1 MSMTD
6 PIADMLT
13 RIRNARQA
21 RKEALSI
28 PASNLKIGIAQI
40 LKEEG
45 YIKKYKVIRSAKN
58 KQGLLK
64 VTLRF
69 GDDDACVIEGLE
81 RVSRPGR
88 RVYVGHDHHLKS
100 RGGMG
105 ILILSTS
112 QGLMTD
118 KEAKKRRIGG
128 EVLCSI
134 W

>member
-13 RIRNARQA
+13 RIRNAIGA
-21 RKEALSI
+21 RKDQVNI
-28 PASNLKIGIAQI
+28 PASNVKIGIAQI

-45 YIKKYKVIRSAKN
+45 YIRKYKVIRPGKN
-58 KQGLLK
+58 KQGALK
-64 VTLRF
+64 VTLKF
-69 GDDDACVIEGLE
+69 NDAEQCVIDGLE

-88 RVYVGHDHHLKS
+88 RVYVGHEHHITS

-105 ILILSTS
+105 ILVVSTS

-118 KEAKKRRIGG
+118 KEAKRRRIGG

>member
-1 MSMTD
+1 MCMTD

-13 RIRNARQA
+13 RIRNARHA
-21 RKEALSI
+21 RKEQVTI

-58 KQGLLK
+58 KQGILR
-64 VTLRF
+64 VTLRY
-69 GDDDACVIEGLE
+69 DDDSVCGIEGLT

-88 RVYVGHDHHLKS
+88 RVYVGRDHSMKS
-100 RGGMG
+100 HGGIG
-105 ILILSTS
+105 TLIISTS
-112 QGLMTD
+112 KGIMTD
-118 KEAKKRRIGG
+118 KEAKRQGIGG
-128 EVLCSI
+128 EVLCSV

>member
-1 MSMTD
+1 MTD

-13 RIRNARQA
+13 RIRNAKQG
-21 RKEALSI
+21 RKEQVTI
-28 PASNLKIGIAQI
+28 PASDLKIGIAQI
-40 LKEEG
+40 MKEEG
-45 YIKKYKVIRSAKN
+45 YVKKYKVIRSTKN
-58 KQGLLK
+58 KQGVLK

-69 GDDDACVIEGLE
+69 DDETQCVIEGLQ

-88 RVYVGHDHHLKS
+88 RVYVGQEHGIKS
-100 RGGMG
+100 HGGVG

-112 QGLMTD
+112 QGIMTD
-118 KEAKKRRIGG
+118 KEARRRRIGG

>member
-13 RIRNARQA
+13 RIRNAKKA
-21 RKEALSI
+21 RKEQVTI

-45 YIKKYKVIRSAKN
+45 YIRKYKVIRSAKN
-58 KQGLLK
+58 KQGLVK

-69 GDDDACVIEGLE
+69 DDNNECVIEGLS
-81 RVSRPGR
+81 RVSRPGK
-88 RVYVGHDHHLKS
+88 RVYVGHDHDIRSH
-100 RGGMG
+100 GGMG
-105 ILILSTS
+105 VLILSTS

-118 KEAKKRRIGG
+118 AEAKRRNIGG

>member
-6 PIADMLT
+6 PIADLLT
-13 RIRNARQA
+13 RIRNGRHA
-21 RKEALSI
+21 RKEQLTV

-45 YIKKYKVIRSAKN
+45 YLKKYKVIRSAKN
-58 KQGLLK
+58 KQGILK
-64 VTLRF
+64 LTLRY
-69 GDDDACVIEGLE
+69 DEDAICIIEGLA
-81 RVSRPGR
+81 RVSTPGR

-100 RGGMG
+100 AGGIG
-105 ILILSTS
+105 ILVLSTS
-112 QGLMTD
+112 QGIMTD
-118 KEAKKRRIGG
+118 REARRRRIGG

>member
-21 RKEALSI
+21 RKDQVTV
-28 PASNLKIGIAQI
+28 PASNFKIGIAQI
-40 LKEEG
+40 MKEEG

-58 KQGLLK
+58 KQGVLK
-64 VTLRF
+64 LTLRF
-69 GDDDACVIEGLE
+69 DEDNLCVIDGVT
-81 RVSRPGR
+81 RISRPGR
-88 RVYVGHDHHLKS
+88 RVYVGQDHSLKS
-100 RGGMG
+100 HGGVG
-105 ILILSTS
+105 TLIISTS
-112 QGLMTD
+112 QGIMTD
-118 KEAKKRRIGG
+118 REARRRQIGG

>member
-13 RIRNARQA
+13 RIRNAGQA
-21 RKEALSI
+21 RKEQVSI

-58 KQGLLK
+58 KQGSLRL
-64 VTLRF
+64 TLRY
-69 GDDDACVIEGLE
+69 DDESKCVIEGLV

-88 RVYVGHDHHLKS
+88 RVYVGQEHHLKS
-100 RGGMG
+100 QGGMG

-112 QGLMTD
+112 KGIMTN
-118 KEAKKRRIGG
+118 KEATRRNVGG
-128 EVLCSI
+128 EVLCSV

>member
-21 RKEALSI
+21 RKEQVTI

-45 YIKKYKVIRSAKN
+45 YVKKYKVIRSAKN
-58 KQGLLK
+58 KQGVLK
-64 VTLRF
+64 LTLRF
-69 GDDDACVIEGLE
+69 DDETLCVIE
-81 RVSRPGR
+81 R
-88 RVYVGHDHHLKS
+88 RVYVGQDHTVKS
-100 RGGMG
+100 HGGVGM
-105 ILILSTS
+105 LILSTS
-112 QGLMTD
+112 QGVMTD
-118 KEAKKRRIGG
+118 KEAKRRRIGG
-128 EVLCSI
+128 EVLCSV

>member
-13 RIRNARQA
+13 RIRNACHV
-21 RKEALSI
+21 RKEQVTI
-28 PASNLKIGIAQI
+28 PASNLKIGVVQI
-40 LKEEG
+40 LKDEG

-58 KQGLLK
+58 KQGVIK

-69 GDDDACVIEGLE
+69 DDETQSVIEGL
-81 RVSRPGR
+81 SRISKPSR
-88 RVYVGHDHHLKS
+88 RVYVGHDHDMESH
-100 RGGMG
+100 GGVGM
-105 ILILSTS
+105 LIVSTS
-112 QGLMTD
+112 KGIMTD
-118 KEAKKRRIGG
+118 KEARRRQIGG